1 MKYINRDEER
11 KKLKENIR
19 NNQRI
24 IMVVSETGI
33 GKSSL
38 VSTVLEDEKCNTIR
52 VKASPNDLSSDYSFI
67 RFLGHNISLKA
78 DKYSYSSF
86 EKFVNREKIINTTK
100 QNITAGLFYLFF
112 KNSDLISESLKNK
125 NEETSIIFNQP
136 IELVYKY
143 INSIITQ
150 KKLIFFIEN
159 SNIISKKERA
169 LEWALLCDFIN
180 QSPECCY
187 ILEYNKNESSDDYEE
202 TIDILKSISTQYY
215 LLEVNKLSGIHI
227 KEILNNTINDTTI
240 SLPEDLLI
248 AGNLHEIL
256 CFAKDFNDT
265 NINKQDNKKHKIEDI
280 IRNFKENKKAIFY
293 AIYIWKKDIEFNTI
307 CDLINNYMNL
317 CYEKNQIKDIILDF
331 QEKYLLSFEDN
342 EIIIINDYI
351 KNNIFFNEKGDPVQL
366 AVISSIRK
374 FCADKIKIYSD
385 NESKANKYRNILL
398 NLSIQYDPINIIG
411 SISYIDYKLK
421 RCINRTEAIDFI
433 NKVINSINV
442 NKCSNHPA
450 FNDLCD
456 KLINIAYQNSLYKG
470 TYDLMNLRYKN
481 GYQSGKYILY
491 KSVILNRLERFN
503 ESIDWIDS
511 NISRFPKHSEEYV
524 ILQLSKMMSLK
535 QLNKKRELEKIYN
548 KLYKNRNSYKSYNI
562 YPYLLRFSATD
573 KYDIS
578 NLKEAVELIKTKN
591 DEINVAQTLINLC
604 VEYTVNKK
612 YDLARNCLEESIKYL
627 GECKNRNSSILQNYA
642 SISLKQI
649 IENNG
654 VKCDSSIEQNLE
666 SALITADTI
675 YAQLAIYNNLLVYY
689 LINENAYNGIKIAQ
703 KLENILNIKEYK
715 RFEDNVMYNLY
726 LFYIMSNDKGKA
738 IAIKSKIDFFPQNK
752 KPYLM
757 YSTFWQFPLNENYS
771 SELK

>member
-1 MKYINRDEER
+1 MKYVNRDEER

-24 IMVVSETGI
+24 ILVVSETGI

-38 VSTVLEDEKCNTIR
+38 VNTVLEDEKCNTIR

-78 DKYSYSSF
+78 DKYGYSSF
-86 EKFVNREKIINTTK
+86 EKFVNRQKKINKTK

-112 KNSDLISESLKNK
+112 KNSDLISESLKKK
-125 NEETSIIFNQP
+125 NEETYIIFNQT
-136 IELVYKY
+136 IELVCQY

-159 SNIISKKERA
+159 SNIISKKE
-169 LEWALLCDFIN
+169 LALLCDFIN
-180 QSPECCY
+180 RSLKCCY
-187 ILEYNKNESSDDYEE
+187 ILEYNKNKSSDAYEE

-215 LLEVNKLSGIHI
+215 LLEVNKLSRTHI
-227 KEILNNTINDTTI
+227 KEIINNTMNDKTI
-240 SLPEDLLI
+240 PLPEDLLI
-248 AGNLHEIL
+248 AANLHEIL
-256 CFAKDFNDT
+256 CFAKNLNDT

-280 IRNFKENKKAIFY
+280 IRNFRDDKKAIFY
-293 AIYIWKKDIEFNTI
+293 AIYIWKKEIEFNTI
-307 CDLINNYMNL
+307 CDLINNYMKL

-331 QEKYLLSFEDN
+331 QEKYLLTFEDN
-342 EIIIINDYI
+342 ERIIINDYI
-351 KNNIFFNEKGDPVQL
+351 KNNIFFNEKGDHIQL

-374 FCADKIKIYSD
+374 FCSDKIKFYSD
-385 NESKANKYRNILL
+385 NESNANKYRNILL
-398 NLSIQYDPINIIG
+398 NISIQYDPINIIE

-421 RCINRTEAIDFI
+421 KCINRTEAIDFI
-433 NKVINSINV
+433 DKVINSINV
-442 NKCSNHPA
+442 NKCLNHPA

-456 KLINIAYQNSLYKG
+456 KLINIAYQNSLYNG

-481 GYQSGKYILY
+481 GYQSDKYILY

-503 ESIDWIDS
+503 ESIDWINS
-511 NISRFPKHSEEYV
+511 SLNRFPKHSEEYV

-535 QLNKKRELEKIYN
+535 QLNKKTELDKIYN
-548 KLYKNRNSYKSYNI
+548 KLYKNRSIYKLYNI

-578 NLKEAVELIKTKN
+578 DLKEAIELIKTKN

-612 YDLARNCLEESIKYL
+612 YDLARNCLEEAIKYL
-627 GECKNRNSSILQNYA
+627 GECRNRNSSILQNYA

-654 VKCDSSIEQNLE
+654 MKCDPSIKENLE

-675 YAQLAIYNNLLVYY
+675 YAKLAIYNNLLVYY
-689 LINENAYNGIKIAQ
+689 LINENVYSGIKIAQ
-703 KLENILNIKEYK
+703 KLENILKTNEYR

-738 IAIKSKIDFFPQNK
+738 IAIKSKIKNFSENQ

-757 YSTFWQFPLNENYS
+757 YSTFWQFPLDENYS
-771 SELK
+771 SELN